1 MAVLRVP
8 QDYETIQEATD
19 AAKPGDT
26 IVADATYSAQEY
38 VTTETDDLTVGA
50 GKAAQQITLNLQGD
64 ATRLTLVGDAP
75 IRVYGSEK
83 GSVIQGNAGDNVI
96 EARSSDADTIDG
108 GDGNDVI
115 VTDNPF
121 FESGGADRLSGGR
134 GNDTFK
140 LSGGVDEGA
149 VIDGGD
155 GVDTVEIGDLTT
167 LTVKNVEILDGH
179 GHRGTVAQYR
189 SFEKFINSSDP
200 AGGIDIFID
209 GAGGALDFSTSVMD
223 GLSVGVR
230 ATSATS
236 GVNITASSNS
246 DRFYGSDYA
255 DTFNGGKGNDTI
267 YASGGHDTL
276 NGGAGNDVFY
286 LYFGLSG
293 NVMIND
299 GDGIDTLNGDAGNDV
314 FYLDFGL
321 SGNVAINGGDGIDTI
336 NSNTSLQGYDIHNVE
351 LLNTTGIGATIDQFK
366 SFKKIY
372 SDNGLEENI
381 YLTLQGDGGVID
393 FRPKIGSNNNLT
405 VDARFV
411 TSGTAIIGSSG
422 NDLMFGS
429 AFDDRLDGS
438 SGADRLTG
446 NQGDDTFIVDDRGDL
461 VFEDAGKGT
470 DTVVTRVSYALQ
482 AGQEIEQ
489 LRAGGG
495 VGSAAIDLTGNEFA
509 QTIQGTVG
517 ANVLDGQGG
526 ADLLYGYGGNDTYLV
541 DDAGDQVFE
550 SRGGGS
556 DTVLSSTSYALQAG
570 QEIETLQLLAST
582 KNAAL
587 NLTGNDFAQTLIG
600 NNGVNVLDGQGGA
613 DTLIGR
619 GGNDTYI
626 VDSKADRVVEAAG
639 GGRDTVVA
647 TTSYQLGTGQAI
659 ETLQLAKSTGTAGYV
674 LVGNALDNTIIG
686 NAGDN
691 RLDGRLGNDLLKGG
705 AGADTFVFAT
715 TLGPDNVDR
724 IADFSHTDDAIRL
737 AKSVF
742 SALAPGHLAEGAF
755 KDLGVAGATVD
766 ADDRILY
773 DHSTGDLSYDADGS
787 GTAFA
792 AIRFAVVD
800 NHARTPLDHTDML
813 IA

>member
-26 IVADATYSAQEY
+26 IVADTTYSTQEY
-38 VTTETDDLTVGA
+38 VTIKTDNLTVGA
-50 GKAAQQITLNLQGD
+50 GKAAQQITLELQD
-64 ATRLTLVGDAP
+64 SATRLTLSGDAP

-121 FESGGADRLSGGR
+121 FESGGADRLSGGK
-134 GNDTFK
+134 GDDTFK
-140 LSGGVDEGA
+140 MDGYTYTGA

-155 GVDTVEIGDLTT
+155 GIDTLQLGGLTDT
-167 LTVKNVEILDGH
+167 TIKNVEILDGY
-179 GHRGTVAQYR
+179 GHRGTVEQYR
-189 SFEKFINSSDP
+189 SFSKFIDSDDASSK
-200 AGGIDIFID
+200 INIFID
-209 GAGGALDFSTSVMD
+209 GAGGTLDFSKSVT
-223 GLSVGVR
+223 GGFSVSVH
-230 ATSATS
+230 AESTTS
-236 GVNITASSNS
+236 GVTITGSNN
-246 DRFYGSDYA
+246 DDYFLGSQYNDKIE
-255 DTFNGGKGNDTI
+255 GGKGSDIFTTSEGI
-267 YASGGHDTL
+267 DLL
-276 NGGAGNDVFY
+276 NGNAGDDIFV
-286 LYFGLSG
+286 LDASSSG
-293 NVMIND
+293 RGRID
-299 GDGIDTLNGDAGNDV
+299 GGTGTDTVESNID
-314 FYLDFGL
+314 
-321 SGNVAINGGDGIDTI
+321 
-336 NSNTSLQGYDIHNVE
+336 LQGYTFNNIEV
-351 LLNTTGIGATIDQFK
+351 LKTLGTSGTIGQFNYFQTIYFK
-366 SFKKIY
+366 NDLIK
-372 SDNGLEENI
+372 NI
-381 YLTLQGDGGVID
+381 YLSLCGDGGVID
-393 FRPKIGSNNNLT
+393 FQSKIGGDNTLT
-405 VDARFV
+405 VDARV
-411 TSGTAIIGSSG
+411 LTSDAAITGSSAA
-422 NDLMFGS
+422 DTIFGS
-429 AFDDRLDGS
+429 AYDDRLDGGK
-438 SGADRLTG
+438 GADQLSGGLG
-446 NQGDDTFIVDDRGDL
+446 NDVYIVDNGGDF
-461 VFEDAGKGT
+461 VFENVVQGT
-470 DTVVTRVSYALQ
+470 DTVVARVSYALQ
-482 AGQEIEQ
+482 AGQEIEH
-489 LRAGGG
+489 LRSGDDFGT
-495 VGSAAIDLTGNEFA
+495 AAINLTGNEFA
-509 QTIQGTVG
+509 QTIRGTFG
-517 ANVLDGQGG
+517 DNVLDGKGG
-526 ADLLYGYGGNDTYLV
+526 ADTLYGYGGNDTYVV
-541 DDAGDQVFE
+541 DNAGDSVFE

-556 DTVLSSTSYALQAG
+556 DTVLSSTSYTLQAG

-600 NNGVNVLDGQGGA
+600 NNGANVLDGQGGA

-619 GGNDTYI
+619 GGNDTYF

-715 TLGPDNVDR
+715 TLGRDNVDH

-800 NHARTPLDHTDML
+800 NHARTPLDHTDIL